1 MSNFSKSIYH
11 LDEPLNHPHSIAIF
25 QISKIAQKKISVLL
39 TGEGADEL
47 FFGYE
52 RYRNILKKNLN
63 NLDLV
68 KNGAFLRSKMD
79 LELFE
84 RFKSDKFGDPH
95 LNRLKLLNK
104 PNIDNKIKK
113 FQVFETQSH
122 LQSLLLR
129 SDKMMMANSIEA
141 RVPFLDKEI
150 YNYALNLPDVIK
162 KYSNQ
167 KLILK
172 KILSN
177 KGYSSEFVNRKKIGY
192 IVPFNEWIIKKAKF
206 KKELINEN
214 LLNLFDKKELET
226 LMKQLEHNKNI
237 YSNAKIYWLVKNLSE
252 FIDIFELN

>member
-1 MSNFSKSIYH
+1 M
-11 LDEPLNHPHSIAIF
+11 P
-25 QISKIAQKKISVLL
+25 QKKVSVLL

-52 RYRNILKKNLN
+52 RYRNILEKKVD
-63 NLDLV
+63 NLDLI

-84 RFKSDKFGDPH
+84 KFKSNKFGDPH
-95 LNRLKLLNK
+95 SNRLKLLDK
-104 PNIDNKIKK
+104 INISNKIKK

-150 YNYALNLPDVIK
+150 YNYALNLPDKIK
-162 KYSNQ
+162 KHSNQ
-167 KLILK
+167 KIILK
-172 KILSN
+172 NILSN
-177 KGYSSEFVNRKKIGY
+177 KGYSSKFVDRKKIGY
-192 IVPFNEWIIKKAKF
+192 IVPFNEWITKKAKF

-214 LLNLFDKKELET
+214 LINLFDKKQLET
-226 LMKQLEHNKNI
+226 LSTQLEHNKNI
-237 YSNAKIYWLVKNLSE
+237 YSNAKIYWLMKNLSE